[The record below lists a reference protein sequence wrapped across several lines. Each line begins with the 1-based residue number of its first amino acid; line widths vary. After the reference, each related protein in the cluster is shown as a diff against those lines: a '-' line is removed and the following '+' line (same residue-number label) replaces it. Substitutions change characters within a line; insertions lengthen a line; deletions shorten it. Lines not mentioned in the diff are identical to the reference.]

1 MWTLEFDILWI
12 WTAYW
17 TAYYILSV
25 MLQEVKLNNAITLV
39 KQLMKSLHVINQF

>member
-12 WTAYW
+12 WTAY
-17 TAYYILSV
+17 YILSV
-25 MLQEVKLNNAITLV
+25 MSQEVKLNNAITLV